1 MVFVV
6 ETFRMTVMVAIVFF
20 VFFFSTGF
28 FKIYIFILCESCSF
42 VYIVLLLLF
51 NPRFKKKITL
61 SVVKK

>member
-1 MVFVV
+1 
-6 ETFRMTVMVAIVFF
+6 MTVMVAIVFF